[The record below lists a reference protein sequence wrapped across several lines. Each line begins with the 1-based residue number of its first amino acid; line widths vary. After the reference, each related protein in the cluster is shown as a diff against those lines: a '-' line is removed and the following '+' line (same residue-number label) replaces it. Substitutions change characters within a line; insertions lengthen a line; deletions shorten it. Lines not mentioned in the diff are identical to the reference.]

1 MKVLELFLLLLLFS
15 ITLEFKNKGIIRKLQ
30 GDDDEDSDSLTE
42 GSDESE
48 DNESSE
54 ENDSSYSEIDSEPKN
69 NTRPVITDPVQPPYY
84 PPPLIILTG
93 YGLFQRRITIVVFVV
108 YFKRI
113 RGYNVLSRRL
123 TFHVNIYYFRRLRLL
138 QEEVLAECTRFTGDE
153 NDNIQYNCTFPC
165 DANRNF
171 SAVISQNDFQFENQ
185 TNVTSQISSFANFT
199 FRDIS
204 KQAAP
209 LGDVVVLNNT
219 VLEENGLKF
228 TLTGNITDYL
238 DSNENEVVLSFDED
252 GNGNIKNATC
262 TINPQGGSIY
272 ELDCMAEDGISAPL
286 NGVMGIISP
295 NGKRL
300 LIYMQEGEDTTLN
313 TGINHQSLYKRGNSS
328 GGLSGGAIAAIVI
341 ACVVAL
347 IALAVIAMMCRK
359 PGTVAAPFQESTLG
373 INTNNIT
380 Q

>member
-15 ITLEFKNKGIIRKLQ
+15 ISLEFKNNGIIRKLQ
-30 GDDDEDSDSLTE
+30 TDESSDSEIYSEESSLSDDYQSSDENESNNSEMDSDS
-42 GSDESE
+42 
-48 DNESSE
+48 
-54 ENDSSYSEIDSEPKN
+54 KN
-69 NTRPVITDPVQPPYY
+69 QTSPVITDPVQPPNY

-113 RGYNVLSRRL
+113 SGYNVLSRRL
-123 TFHVNIYYFRRLRLL
+123 TFHVNIFYFRSLRLL

-153 NDNIQYNCTFPC
+153 DDNLQYNCTIPC
-165 DANRNF
+165 DPNKNF
-171 SAVISQNDFQFENQ
+171 SAVVSQNDFEFENQ
-185 TNVTSQISSFANFT
+185 TNVTHQISSFANVT
-199 FRDIS
+199 SKDIS
-204 KQAAP
+204 KQIAP
-209 LGDVVVLNNT
+209 FGNVVVLNNT
-219 VLEENGLKF
+219 FLEENGLKF

-238 DSNENEVVLSFDED
+238 DSNEKEVVLSFDED
-252 GNGNIKNATC
+252 GKGNIKNVTC
-262 TINPQGGSIY
+262 AIYSLRGNIY
-272 ELDCMAEDGISAPL
+272 ELDCMVEDGISATL

-295 NGKRL
+295 NDKRL
-300 LIYMQEGEDTTLN
+300 LIYMAEGEDTIIN

-341 ACVVAL
+341 ATVVAL

-359 PGTVAAPFQESTLG
+359 QGDVSGPFQESTLG
-373 INTNNIT
+373 INTNNIS

>member
-15 ITLEFKNKGIIRKLQ
+15 ISLEFKNNGIIRKLQ
-30 GDDDEDSDSLTE
+30 TDESSDSEIYSEESSLSDDYQS
-42 GSDESE
+42 SDE
-48 DNESSE
+48 NES
-54 ENDSSYSEIDSEPKN
+54 NNSEIDSDSKN
-69 NTRPVITDPVQPPYY
+69 QTSPVITDPVQPPNY

-113 RGYNVLSRRL
+113 SGYNVLSRRL
-123 TFHVNIYYFRRLRLL
+123 TFHVNIFYFRSLRLL

-153 NDNIQYNCTFPC
+153 DDNLQYNCTIPC
-165 DANRNF
+165 DPNKNF
-171 SAVISQNDFQFENQ
+171 SAVVSQNDFQFENQ
-185 TNVTSQISSFANFT
+185 TNVTHQISSFANVT
-199 FRDIS
+199 SKDIS
-204 KQAAP
+204 KQIAP
-209 LGDVVVLNNT
+209 FGNVVVLNNT
-219 VLEENGLKF
+219 FLEENGLKF

-238 DSNENEVVLSFDED
+238 DSNEKEVVLSFDED
-252 GNGNIKNATC
+252 GKGNIKNVTC
-262 TINPQGGSIY
+262 AIYSLRGNIY
-272 ELDCMAEDGISAPL
+272 ELDCMVEDGISATL

-295 NGKRL
+295 NDKRL
-300 LIYMQEGEDTTLN
+300 LIYMAEGEDTIIN

-341 ACVVAL
+341 ATVVAL

-359 PGTVAAPFQESTLG
+359 QGDVSGPFQESTLG
-373 INTNNIT
+373 INTNNIS

>member
-15 ITLEFKNKGIIRKLQ
+15 ISLEFKNNGIIRKLQ
-30 GDDDEDSDSLTE
+30 TDESSDSEIYSEESSLSDDYQSSDENESNNSEMDSDS
-42 GSDESE
+42 
-48 DNESSE
+48 
-54 ENDSSYSEIDSEPKN
+54 KN
-69 NTRPVITDPVQPPYY
+69 QTSPVITDPVQPPNY

-113 RGYNVLSRRL
+113 SGYNVLSRRL
-123 TFHVNIYYFRRLRLL
+123 TFHVNIFYFRSLRLL

-153 NDNIQYNCTFPC
+153 DDNLQYNCTIPC
-165 DANRNF
+165 DPNKNF
-171 SAVISQNDFQFENQ
+171 SAVVSQNDFQFENQ
-185 TNVTSQISSFANFT
+185 TNVTHQISSFANVT
-199 FRDIS
+199 SKDIS
-204 KQAAP
+204 KQIAP
-209 LGDVVVLNNT
+209 FGNVVVLNNT
-219 VLEENGLKF
+219 FLEENGLRF

-238 DSNENEVVLSFDED
+238 DSNEKEVVLSFDED
-252 GNGNIKNATC
+252 GKGNIKNVTC
-262 TINPQGGSIY
+262 AIYSLRGNIY
-272 ELDCMAEDGISAPL
+272 ELDCMVEDGISATL

-295 NGKRL
+295 NDKRL
-300 LIYMQEGEDTTLN
+300 LIYMAEGEDTIIN

-341 ACVVAL
+341 ATVVAL

-359 PGTVAAPFQESTLG
+359 QGDVSGPFQESTLG
-373 INTNNIT
+373 INTNNIS

>member
-15 ITLEFKNKGIIRKLQ
+15 ISLEFKNNGIIRKLQ
-30 GDDDEDSDSLTE
+30 TDESSDSEIYSEESSLSDDYQSSDENESNNSEMDSDS
-42 GSDESE
+42 
-48 DNESSE
+48 
-54 ENDSSYSEIDSEPKN
+54 KN
-69 NTRPVITDPVQPPYY
+69 QTSPVITDPVQPPNY

-113 RGYNVLSRRL
+113 SGYNVLSRRL
-123 TFHVNIYYFRRLRLL
+123 TFHVNIFYFRSLRLL

-153 NDNIQYNCTFPC
+153 DDNLQYNCTIPC
-165 DANRNF
+165 DPNKNF
-171 SAVISQNDFQFENQ
+171 SAVVSQNDFQFENQ
-185 TNVTSQISSFANFT
+185 TNVTQQISSFANVT
-199 FRDIS
+199 SKDIS
-204 KQAAP
+204 KQIAP
-209 LGDVVVLNNT
+209 FGNVVVLNNT
-219 VLEENGLKF
+219 FLEENGLKF

-238 DSNENEVVLSFDED
+238 DSNEKEVVLSFDED
-252 GNGNIKNATC
+252 GKGNIKNVTC
-262 TINPQGGSIY
+262 AIYSLRGNIY
-272 ELDCMAEDGISAPL
+272 ELDCMVEDGISATL

-295 NGKRL
+295 NDKRL
-300 LIYMQEGEDTTLN
+300 LIYMAEGEDTIIN

-341 ACVVAL
+341 ATVVAL

-359 PGTVAAPFQESTLG
+359 QGDVSGPFQESTLG
-373 INTNNIT
+373 INTNNIS

>member
-15 ITLEFKNKGIIRKLQ
+15 ISLEFKNGIIRKLQ
-30 GDDDEDSDSLTE
+30 TDESSDSEIYSEESSLSDDYQSSDENESNNSEMDSDS
-42 GSDESE
+42 
-48 DNESSE
+48 
-54 ENDSSYSEIDSEPKN
+54 KN
-69 NTRPVITDPVQPPYY
+69 QTSPVITDPVQPPNY

-113 RGYNVLSRRL
+113 SGYNVLSRRL
-123 TFHVNIYYFRRLRLL
+123 TFHVNIFYFRSLRLL

-153 NDNIQYNCTFPC
+153 DDNLQYNCTIPC
-165 DANRNF
+165 DPNKNF
-171 SAVISQNDFQFENQ
+171 SAVVSQNDFQFENQ
-185 TNVTSQISSFANFT
+185 TNVTHQISSFANVT
-199 FRDIS
+199 SKDIS
-204 KQAAP
+204 KQIAP
-209 LGDVVVLNNT
+209 FGNVVVLNNT
-219 VLEENGLKF
+219 FLEENGLKF

-238 DSNENEVVLSFDED
+238 DSNEKEVVLSFDED
-252 GNGNIKNATC
+252 GKGNIKNVTC
-262 TINPQGGSIY
+262 AIYSLRGNIY
-272 ELDCMAEDGISAPL
+272 ELDCMVEDGISATL

-295 NGKRL
+295 NDKRL
-300 LIYMQEGEDTTLN
+300 LIYMAEGEDTIIN

-341 ACVVAL
+341 ATVVAL

-359 PGTVAAPFQESTLG
+359 QGDVSGPFQESTLG
-373 INTNNIT
+373 INTNNIS

>member
-15 ITLEFKNKGIIRKLQ
+15 ISLEFKNNGIIRKLQ
-30 GDDDEDSDSLTE
+30 TDESSDSEIYSEESSLSDDYQSSDENESNNSEMDSDS
-42 GSDESE
+42 
-48 DNESSE
+48 
-54 ENDSSYSEIDSEPKN
+54 KN
-69 NTRPVITDPVQPPYY
+69 QTSPVITDPVQPPNY

-113 RGYNVLSRRL
+113 SGYNVLSRRL
-123 TFHVNIYYFRRLRLL
+123 TFHVNIFYFRSLRLL

-153 NDNIQYNCTFPC
+153 DDNLQYNCTIPC
-165 DANRNF
+165 DPNKNF
-171 SAVISQNDFQFENQ
+171 SAVVSQNDFQFENQ
-185 TNVTSQISSFANFT
+185 TNVTHQISSFANVT
-199 FRDIS
+199 SKDIS
-204 KQAAP
+204 KQIAP
-209 LGDVVVLNNT
+209 FGNVVVLNNT
-219 VLEENGLKF
+219 FLEENGLKF

-238 DSNENEVVLSFDED
+238 DSNEKEVVLSFDED
-252 GNGNIKNATC
+252 GKGNIKNVTC
-262 TINPQGGSIY
+262 AIYSLRGNIY
-272 ELDCMAEDGISAPL
+272 ELDCMVEDGISATL

-295 NGKRL
+295 NDKRL
-300 LIYMQEGEDTTLN
+300 LIYMAEGEDTIIN

-341 ACVVAL
+341 ATVVAL

-359 PGTVAAPFQESTLG
+359 QGDVSGPFQESTLG
-373 INTNNIT
+373 INTNNIS

>member
-15 ITLEFKNKGIIRKLQ
+15 ISLEFKNNGIIRKLQ
-30 GDDDEDSDSLTE
+30 TDESSDSEIYSEESSLSDDYQSSDENESNNSEMDSDS
-42 GSDESE
+42 
-48 DNESSE
+48 
-54 ENDSSYSEIDSEPKN
+54 KN
-69 NTRPVITDPVQPPYY
+69 QTSPVITDPVQPPNY

-113 RGYNVLSRRL
+113 SGYNVLSRRL
-123 TFHVNIYYFRRLRLL
+123 TFHVNIFYFRSLRLL

-153 NDNIQYNCTFPC
+153 DDNLQYNCTIPC
-165 DANRNF
+165 DPNKNF
-171 SAVISQNDFQFENQ
+171 SAVVSQNDFQFENQ
-185 TNVTSQISSFANFT
+185 TNVTHQISSFANVT
-199 FRDIS
+199 SKDIS
-204 KQAAP
+204 KQIAP
-209 LGDVVVLNNT
+209 FGNVVVLNNT
-219 VLEENGLKF
+219 FLEENGLKF

-238 DSNENEVVLSFDED
+238 DSNEKEVVLSFDED
-252 GNGNIKNATC
+252 GKGNIKNVTC
-262 TINPQGGSIY
+262 AIYSLRGNIY
-272 ELDCMAEDGISAPL
+272 ELDCMVEDGISATL

-295 NGKRL
+295 NDKRL
-300 LIYMQEGEDTTLN
+300 LIYMAEGEDTIIN

-341 ACVVAL
+341 ATVVAL
-347 IALAVIAMMCRK
+347 IALAVIAMICRK
-359 PGTVAAPFQESTLG
+359 PGGVAAPFQESTLG

>member
-15 ITLEFKNKGIIRKLQ
+15 ISLEFKNNGIIRKLQ
-30 GDDDEDSDSLTE
+30 TDESSDSEIYSEESSLSDDYQSSDENESNNSEMDSDS
-42 GSDESE
+42 
-48 DNESSE
+48 
-54 ENDSSYSEIDSEPKN
+54 KN
-69 NTRPVITDPVQPPYY
+69 QTSPVITDPVQPPNY

-113 RGYNVLSRRL
+113 SGYNVLSRRL
-123 TFHVNIYYFRRLRLL
+123 TFHVNIFYFRSLRLL

-153 NDNIQYNCTFPC
+153 DDNLQYNCTIPC
-165 DANRNF
+165 DPNKNC
-171 SAVISQNDFQFENQ
+171 SAVVSQNDFQFENQ
-185 TNVTSQISSFANFT
+185 TNVTHQISSFANVT
-199 FRDIS
+199 SKDIS
-204 KQAAP
+204 KQIAP
-209 LGDVVVLNNT
+209 FGNVVVLNNT
-219 VLEENGLKF
+219 FLEENGLKF

-238 DSNENEVVLSFDED
+238 DSNEKEVVLSFDED
-252 GNGNIKNATC
+252 GKGNIKNVTC
-262 TINPQGGSIY
+262 AIYSLRGNIY
-272 ELDCMAEDGISAPL
+272 ELDCMVEDGISATL

-295 NGKRL
+295 NDKRL
-300 LIYMQEGEDTTLN
+300 LIYMAEGEDTIIN

-341 ACVVAL
+341 ATVVAL

-359 PGTVAAPFQESTLG
+359 QGDVSGPFQESTLG
-373 INTNNIT
+373 INTNNIS